1 MDPIIKIITILLLW
15 AAGLVAAGIITR
27 TMVTLFCYGY
37 GC

>member
-1 MDPIIKIITILLLW
+1 MDHIIKIITILLLW
-15 AAGLVAAGIITR
+15 AAGLVASGIIVR